1 MLFRYIVFIFVLMT
15 VKSRIR
21 KCTLN
26 VLYIWVFLQ
35 FCKYLKIVHTKCTK
49 TMRFLKQ
56 NSNQTSRSSSF
67 WHCTFKDLR
76 TFSEIWVTVTF
87 LKRKTYFIDLLA
99 ATPLSSRAWIQSGRE
114 GLEKSFVPEKNSLK
128 PSQNLYFSL
137 FLMEN
142 PIISVVIE
150 ILSFRQKNY
159 LLFTIG
165 YQWYRII
172 LQKFEQGHKFF
183 NISASHNN

>member
-1 MLFRYIVFIFVLMT
+1 MT

-26 VLYIWVFLQ
+26 ILYIWVFPQ
-35 FCKYLKIVHTKCTK
+35 FCKYLKIVRTKCTK

-87 LKRKTYFIDLLA
+87 FKRKTYFIDLLA
-99 ATPLSSRAWIQSGRE
+99 ATPLSSSGLNSKRQR
-114 GLEKSFVPEKNSLK
+114 GARKKLWSGKRDSLK
-128 PSQNLYFSL
+128 PSQDLHLSL
-137 FLMEN
+137 SKTEN
-142 PIISVVIE
+142 PISSVVIE
-150 ILSFRQKNY
+150 ILCFRKKTY
-159 LLFTIG
+159 YFL
-165 YQWYRII
+165 
-172 LQKFEQGHKFF
+172 
-183 NISASHNN
+183 